1 MGDSKLASFMANQPS
16 ASSLQAAALPDA
28 RAEWAFL
35 HAGFVLIGVSMTML
49 GPVLPYFTRHWTLS
63 DGQAGLFFS
72 TQYFGSFL
80 GTVLTSLLLP
90 RFGFSKVISL
100 GYLCFALGF
109 AFLGMGPW
117 YFCTAF
123 VAVYGL
129 GYGLGNPSINLRAT
143 QLPSSN
149 VAAAVSLL
157 NFSWGIGAV
166 SSTFLVAFFLER
178 LSLRVLALA
187 LTACYVALCL
197 VHFFRKDEADGKT
210 EVRPNRSFEVWR
222 ARLQPSPWIS
232 LALLFFLYVGIEIS
246 VGGWVALDEK
256 RLAGITT
263 AKLAPAPAFFY
274 GFLLL
279 GRFLVPFGLKLFS
292 PRRICLAGL
301 LVIAA
306 GVSVIALTPSPLLLY
321 IGAALAGFGCAP
333 QYPIYVTWLAAIFKE
348 DSTWLAALF
357 FGAAGLGSSIIP
369 WLVGVIASQTHS
381 LRFGFFL
388 PLAAA
393 LLMIPFV
400 VRACPNTAPKPKSA
414 IWLGQGSR

>member
-1 MGDSKLASFMANQPS
+1 MPTQAPATSLQSAAPS
-16 ASSLQAAALPDA
+16 AA

-35 HAGFVLIGVSMTML
+35 HAGFVLIGISMTAL
-49 GPVLPYFTRHWTLS
+49 GPVLPYFTHHWSLTDS
-63 DGQAGLFFS
+63 QAGLFFS

-80 GTVLTSLLLP
+80 GTLLTSASLP
-90 RFGFSKVISL
+90 RFGFSRVISA
-100 GYLCFALGF
+100 GYFCFALGF
-109 AFLGMGPW
+109 AFLGLGPW
-117 YFCTAF
+117 FFSTVF
-123 VAVYGL
+123 VAIYGL
-129 GYGLGNPSINLRAT
+129 GYGLANPSINLRAT

-166 SSTFLVAFFLER
+166 SSPFLVAFFLGH
-178 LSLRVLALA
+178 LSLRDLALG
-187 LTACYVALCL
+187 LTACYLVLCA
-197 VHFFRKDEADGKT
+197 VHFSRKDDEVTRAT
-210 EVRPNRSFEVWR
+210 ETRPKRTFAVWR

-232 LALLFFLYVGIEIS
+232 LALLFFFYVGIEIS

-256 RLAGITT
+256 RMVGGTA
-263 AKLAPAPAFFY
+263 AKLAAAPAFFY

-292 PRRICLAGL
+292 QRALCLGGL
-301 LVIAA
+301 GAAAA
-306 GVSVIALTPSPLLLY
+306 GVSLVALAPTPNWLY
-321 IGAALAGFGCAP
+321 VGAVLAGFGCAP

-369 WLVGVIASQTHS
+369 WFVGVIASQTHS
-381 LRFGFFL
+381 LRVGFFL
-388 PLAAA
+388 PLASA

-400 VRACPNTAPKPKSA
+400 LRACPAAVSRPMATALP
-414 IWLGQGSR
+414 

>member
-1 MGDSKLASFMANQPS
+1 MANETS
-16 ASSLQAAALPDA
+16 ATALQAAVLSDA

-35 HAGFVLIGVSMTML
+35 HSGFVLIGVSMTML
-49 GPVLPYFTRHWTLS
+49 GPVLPYFTRHWNLT

-80 GTVLTSLLLP
+80 GTLLTSLLLP
-90 RFGFSKVISL
+90 RFGFSKVISM

-109 AFLGMGPW
+109 AFLGVGPW
-117 YFCTAF
+117 YLSTAL
-123 VAVYGL
+123 VSVYGL

-166 SSTFLVAFFLER
+166 SSTFLVAFFLEH
-178 LSLRVLALA
+178 LSLRLLALA

-197 VHFFRKDEADGKT
+197 VHFLRKDGVDRKS
-210 EVRPNRSFEVWR
+210 EVRPKRSFEVWR
-222 ARLQPSPWIS
+222 ARLHPSPWIS

-246 VGGWVALDEK
+246 VGGWVAMDEK

-263 AKLAPAPAFFY
+263 AKLAAAPAFFY

-279 GRFLVPFGLKLFS
+279 GRFLVPLGLKFFS
-292 PRRICLAGL
+292 QRAICVGGLATA
-301 LVIAA
+301 AA
-306 GVSVIALTPSPLLLY
+306 GTCLVALAPASLMLY

-333 QYPIYVTWLAAIFKE
+333 QYPIYVTWVAAIFKE

-357 FGAAGLGSSIIP
+357 FGAAGLGSSIMP

-381 LRFGFFL
+381 LRSGFFL

-393 LLMIPFV
+393 LFMIPFV
-400 VRACPNTAPKPKSA
+400 FRACPRTDAQKLSVTPS
-414 IWLGQGSR
+414 